1 MFSSLSQHSD
11 DRMCVSPSFNFVRG
25 CISVL
30 ILIIGING
38 KFKMAS
44 LDSSRDA
51 RGDVGNESGFE
62 LNISIDRLCN
72 D

>member
-11 DRMCVSPSFNFVRG
+11 DRMCVSPARG

-62 LNISIDRLCN
+62 LNISIERLYN